1 MRTEREREEGK
12 REREKERERERERE
26 SSYEGKRP
34 TVESAVRLR
43 STGNIYMSTGYQ
55 ASYK

>member
-1 MRTEREREEGK
+1 MQVREG
-12 REREKERERERERE
+12 EREKEREREREKE

-43 STGNIYMSTGYQ
+43 STGNIYMTIGNQ
-55 ASYK
+55 ASYKYP